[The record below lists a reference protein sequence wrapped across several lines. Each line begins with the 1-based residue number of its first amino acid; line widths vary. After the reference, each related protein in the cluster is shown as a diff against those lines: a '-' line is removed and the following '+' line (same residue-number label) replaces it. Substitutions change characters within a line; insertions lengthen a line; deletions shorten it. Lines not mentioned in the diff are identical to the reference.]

1 TFLWSISHERGLYLI
16 PTHHV
21 NTLHKTV
28 YEMVEFPWSTFPW
41 SVSHERR
48 LDSLP
53 THYVNTLHKT
63 VYETFELLWR

>member
-1 TFLWSISHERGLYLI
+1 I
-16 PTHHV
+16 PTHSV
-21 NTLHKTV
+21 NTPHKTL
-28 YEMVEFPWSTFPW
+28 YKTVEFPWSTFPW

-63 VYETFELLWR
+63 VYEMIELPWR